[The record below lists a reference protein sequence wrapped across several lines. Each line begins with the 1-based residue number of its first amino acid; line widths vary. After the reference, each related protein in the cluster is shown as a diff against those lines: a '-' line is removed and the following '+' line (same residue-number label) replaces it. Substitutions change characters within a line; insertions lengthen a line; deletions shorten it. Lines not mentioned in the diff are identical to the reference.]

1 MILVDTSVWIDFFN
15 GADTPHR
22 HELHRMIDQEVDLA
36 LTGLVLTEVLQGFRH
51 AKDVEIASEL
61 LLSFPRFDL
70 SSPEG
75 YLGAARLYR
84 ECRRK
89 GVTIRKPID
98 CLIAQVAL
106 ANGLTLLH
114 RDSDFDRIARV
125 HPLKTTR
132 V

>member
-22 HELHRMIDQEVDLA
+22 HELHRLIEQEVDLA

-51 AKDVEIASEL
+51 EKDFRAAQEHL
-61 LLSFPRFDL
+61 LTFPRFDL
-70 SSPEG
+70 NPPED

-89 GVTIRKPID
+89 GITVRKPID
-98 CLIAQVAL
+98 CLIAQVPL
-106 ANGLTLLH
+106 ANGLTVFH
-114 RDSDFDRIARV
+114 RDSDFDR
-125 HPLKTTR
+125 TR
-132 V
+132 RCIR